1 MVFRSVANG
10 GKEIDMVTGATFIGG
25 LVSLALTVWFVIF
38 SVLVI
43 QKLDKV
49 IELLGK
55 KMN

>member
-1 MVFRSVANG
+1 MAG
-10 GKEIDMVTGATFIGG
+10 GVSFIGG
-25 LVSLALTVWFVIF
+25 LISLVLTVWFVVF

-55 KMN
+55 K

>member
-1 MVFRSVANG
+1 MVNSVS
-10 GKEIDMVTGATFIGG
+10 FISG
-25 LVSLALTVWFVIF
+25 LISLALTVWFVYF

-55 KMN
+55 K

>member
-1 MVFRSVANG
+1 MTNSVG
-10 GKEIDMVTGATFIGG
+10 FIGG
-25 LVSLALTVWFVIF
+25 LISLVLTVWFVVF

-55 KMN
+55 K

>member
-1 MVFRSVANG
+1 MTNSV
-10 GKEIDMVTGATFIGG
+10 G
-25 LVSLALTVWFVIF
+25 LISGLISLVLTVWFVCF

-55 KMN
+55 K